1 MNEVAQLLSPFGNL
15 FVAFNEIGIS
25 GSALTETASLKDFC
39 KKVENRTGVSCR
51 ETDSF
56 PKYLTDGL
64 CLWSDKNDSSD
75 LTFDLANA
83 SLFQQEVWRACQQI
97 PAGSTVSYSELA
109 SNVGRPKAVR
119 AVGSAL
125 GANPFL
131 ILVPCHRVL
140 RSNGELGGFA
150 GGLDLKLRLLQKEGA
165 K

>member
-1 MNEVAQLLSPFGNL
+1 MNKVAQLLSPFGNL
-15 FVAFNEIGIS
+15 FVAFNEKGIS
-25 GSALTETASLKDFC
+25 GSALIEIASLKDFC
-39 KKVENRTGVSCR
+39 KKVENRTGVSCQ

-56 PKYLTDGL
+56 PKHLTDGL
-64 CLWSDKNDSSD
+64 CLWSDKNDSSK
-75 LTFDLANA
+75 LTFDLTN
-83 SLFQQEVWRACQQI
+83 STSFQQEVWRACQQI

-109 SNVGRPKAVR
+109 STVGRPKAVR

>member
-1 MNEVAQLLSPFGNL
+1 MNKVAQLLSPFGNL
-15 FVAFNEIGIS
+15 FVAFNEKGIS
-25 GSALTETASLKDFC
+25 GSALIEIASLKDFC
-39 KKVENRTGVSCR
+39 KKVENRTGVSCQ

-56 PKYLTDGL
+56 PKHLTDGL
-64 CLWSDKNDSSD
+64 CLWSDRNDSSK
-75 LTFDLANA
+75 LTFDLTN
-83 SLFQQEVWRACQQI
+83 STSFQQEVWRACQQI

-109 SNVGRPKAVR
+109 STVGKPKAVR